1 MIKLNKYDILN
12 LETGEGNMNK
22 SINDLIPKNLSQKY
36 EGKRITIDDNP
47 EKILE
52 IAAYYDRDRT
62 IRNFYRKI
70 WNTENKEDVYC
81 VFLEQRCLNL
91 NEIYF
96 HEWISLLHYFS
107 RDYEIPDLE
116 YKYQNFFLTQ
126 DAWLTK
132 SEELVA
138 YYEKHL
144 EFPKTYIVEEFLLSA
159 HDIGNAV
166 FNMLKA
172 ISYEYGKKH
181 SLTEDVKSELKKAFL
196 ASLDIR
202 VFVRDC
208 RNILLENDVE
218 KQISWS
224 RNYAAEN
231 WWIYINDIAEK
242 ITMDENVENTTF
254 MPTFYLSREGYD
266 KLRNYIGH
274 SEVWQYKDKETEIW
288 NNVVINENGK
298 SKMIESMCIEFA
310 KKNKEYHV
318 TPYVILGN
326 LSEAEMDLL
335 FNYLL
340 GVFSQTQNDAFKQ
353 FIHILKMPNK
363 YAFDIK
369 LSLCMSILSVLR
381 MDRLIKASG
390 ITQDMLKG
398 NDFDKI
404 SMNYGTV
411 NETKIAFKTLFE
423 DTKFAETLR
432 DQLSNTI
439 INFLTQHAKSI
450 PYSDHGSSDENDT
463 KEYCLK
469 RAEDYLI
476 DLEFK
481 EEVQIQHRREK
492 NIVYVLGTEFNNKEC
507 AISNYFKF
515 FQTNIFKTSFNQQL
529 SAMLLLI
536 HNGIIELKALNT
548 NGDSAF
554 LKVGVITNLVIVNR
568 HLFDY
573 LPALIDLQKICEE
586 QGKPFESWSDIF
598 GADLD
603 RNHIRKEG
611 QNLAG
616 NFQYLAHR
624 FNELE
629 RNLSDL
635 APLCKEL
642 NTKNGLPNAFNETQE
657 MYRRILRKNLKK
669 D

>member
-1 MIKLNKYDILN
+1 
-12 LETGEGNMNK
+12 MNK

-36 EGKRITIDDNP
+36 EGKGITIDANP
-47 EKILE
+47 EKLLE

-132 SEELVA
+132 AEKLVA

-172 ISYEYGKKH
+172 IFCEYEKKH

-231 WWIYINDIAEK
+231 WWIYINDVAEK

-254 MPTFYLSREGYD
+254 MPTFYLSTEGYD

-274 SEVWQYKDKETEIW
+274 SEVWRYKDKETEIW

-310 KKNKEYHV
+310 EKNKEYHV

-340 GVFSQTQNDAFKQ
+340 AVFSQTQNDVFKQ
-353 FIHILKMPNK
+353 FIHILKMPNE

-411 NETKIAFKTLFE
+411 NETKIAFEALFE

-450 PYSDHGSSDENDT
+450 PYSDCKSSDANAT
-463 KEYCLK
+463 QAYCLK
-469 RAEDYLI
+469 RAEDYFI

-481 EEVQIQHRREK
+481 EEAQLQYRREK
-492 NIVYVLGTEFNNKEC
+492 NIVYVPRTEFNNKEC
-507 AISNYFKF
+507 TISNYFKF
-515 FQTNIFKTSFNQQL
+515 FHTQNHKTSFNQQI

-536 HNGIIELKALNT
+536 HNGIIELKAVNT

-554 LKVGVITNLVIVNR
+554 LKVGVITNLVAVNR
-568 HLFDY
+568 RLFDY
-573 LPALIDLQKICEE
+573 LPALIDLQKICKE
-586 QGKPFESWSDIF
+586 QGEAFESWSGLF
-598 GADLD
+598 GRYLK
-603 RNHIRKEG
+603 RNHIGKES
-611 QNLAG
+611 QNLDWE
-616 NFQYLAHR
+616 FQYYVNR
-624 FNELE
+624 FKHVK

-642 NTKNGLPNAFNETQE
+642 NTKNDLPNAYNETQE
-657 MYRRILRKNLKK
+657 MYRRILRKILKK

>member
-1 MIKLNKYDILN
+1 
-12 LETGEGNMNK
+12 MNK
-22 SINDLIPKNLSQKY
+22 SINDLIPKNLLQKY

-47 EKILE
+47 EKILTT
-52 IAAYYDRDRT
+52 AAYYDCDGT
-62 IRNFYRKI
+62 IRKFYRKI
-70 WNTENKEDVYC
+70 WNTENKEDAYC

-96 HEWISLLHYFS
+96 HEWITLLHYFS
-107 RDYEIPDLE
+107 KDYEIPDLE

-132 SEELVA
+132 AEELVA

-172 ISYEYGKKH
+172 IFCEYEKKH
-181 SLTEDVKSELKKAFL
+181 SLTEDVKSELRKAFL

-202 VFVRDC
+202 VYVRDC
-208 RNILLENDVE
+208 RNILLESDIQ

-224 RNYAAEN
+224 QNYIAED
-231 WWIYINDIAEK
+231 WWIYINNIAER

-254 MPTFYLSREGYD
+254 MPTFYLSTEGYD

-340 GVFSQTQNDAFKQ
+340 CVFSQTKNDAFKQ

-423 DTKFAETLR
+423 DTKFAEALR

-439 INFLTQHAKSI
+439 ISFLTRRAKSI
-450 PYSDHGSSDENDT
+450 PYSDRGSSDANAT
-463 KEYCLK
+463 QAYCLK
-469 RAEDYLI
+469 RAEDYFI

-481 EEVQIQHRREK
+481 EEAQLQHRREK
-492 NIVYVLGTEFNNKEC
+492 NFIYVAWSEFNNKEC
-507 AISNYFKF
+507 TVSNYFKF
-515 FQTNIFKTSFNQQL
+515 FQNNGLKNSFNQQL

-548 NGDSAF
+548 NGDSVF
-554 LKVGVITNLVIVNR
+554 LKVGVITSLIKINR
-568 HLFDY
+568 RLFDY

-586 QGKPFESWSDIF
+586 QGEGFESWSGLF
-598 GADLD
+598 GRNLE
-603 RNHIRKEG
+603 RNHMGVENM
-611 QNLAG
+611 NLG
-616 NFQYLAHR
+616 WEFQYYANR
-624 FNELE
+624 FNKVEQ
-629 RNLSDL
+629 NLSDL

-642 NTKNGLPNAFNETQE
+642 NTKNSLPNAYNETQE
-657 MYRRILRKNLKK
+657 MYRRILRKILREY
-669 D
+669 

>member
-1 MIKLNKYDILN
+1 
-12 LETGEGNMNK
+12 MNK
-22 SINDLIPKNLSQKY
+22 NINDLIPKNLLQKY
-36 EGKRITIDDNP
+36 ESKEITIDDNP
-47 EKILE
+47 EKILTT
-52 IAAYYDRDRT
+52 AAYYDRDRT

-172 ISYEYGKKH
+172 IFCEYEKKH
-181 SLTEDVKSELKKAFL
+181 SLTEDVESELKKAFL

-208 RNILLENDVE
+208 RNILLETAVE

-224 RNYAAEN
+224 RKYVAEN
-231 WWIYINDIAEK
+231 WWVYINNVAEK

-298 SKMIESMCIEFA
+298 SKMTESMCIEFA
-310 KKNKEYHV
+310 EKNKEYHV

-326 LSEAEMDLL
+326 LSESEMDLF

-340 GVFSQTQNDAFKQ
+340 GVFSQTNNDTFKQ

-381 MDRLIKASG
+381 MERLIKASG

-411 NETKIAFKTLFE
+411 NETKIAFEALFE

-439 INFLTQHAKSI
+439 ISFLTQRAKSI
-450 PYSDHGSSDENDT
+450 PYSDRGSSDTNAT
-463 KEYCLK
+463 QAYCLK
-469 RAEDYLI
+469 RAEDYFI

-481 EEVQIQHRREK
+481 EEAQLQHRREK
-492 NIVYVLGTEFNNKEC
+492 NFIYVSWSEFNNKEC
-507 AISNYFKF
+507 TISNYFKF
-515 FQTNIFKTSFNQQL
+515 FQNNALKNSFNQQL

-548 NGDSAF
+548 NGDSVF
-554 LKVGVITNLVIVNR
+554 LKVGVITSLIKINR
-568 HLFDY
+568 RLFDY

-586 QGKPFESWSDIF
+586 QGEGFESWSGLF
-598 GADLD
+598 GRNLD
-603 RNHIRKEG
+603 RNHMGVEG
-611 QNLAG
+611 MNLDWEFKYYA
-616 NFQYLAHR
+616 NQFKKVEQ
-624 FNELE
+624 
-629 RNLSDL
+629 NLSDL

-642 NTKNGLPNAFNETQE
+642 NTKNGLPNAYNKTQE
-657 MYRRILRKNLKK
+657 MHRRTLRKILKEY
-669 D
+669 

>member
-1 MIKLNKYDILN
+1 
-12 LETGEGNMNK
+12 MNK
-22 SINDLIPKNLSQKY
+22 NINDLIPKNLSQKY

-47 EKILE
+47 EKILTT
-52 IAAYYDRDRT
+52 AAYYDRDRT

-132 SEELVA
+132 AEKLVA

-172 ISYEYGKKH
+172 IFCEYEKKH
-181 SLTEDVKSELKKAFL
+181 SLTEDVESELKKAFL

-208 RNILLENDVE
+208 RNILLETAVE

-224 RNYAAEN
+224 RKYVAEN
-231 WWIYINDIAEK
+231 WWVYINNVAEK

-274 SEVWQYKDKETEIW
+274 SEVWRYKDKETEIW

-298 SKMIESMCIEFA
+298 SKMTESMCIEFA
-310 KKNKEYHV
+310 EKNKEYHV

-326 LSEAEMDLL
+326 LSESEMDLF

-340 GVFSQTQNDAFKQ
+340 GVFSQTNNDTFKQ

-381 MDRLIKASG
+381 MERLIKASG

-411 NETKIAFKTLFE
+411 NETKIAFEALFE

-439 INFLTQHAKSI
+439 ISFLTQRAKSI
-450 PYSDHGSSDENDT
+450 PYSDRGSSDTNAT
-463 KEYCLK
+463 QAYCLK
-469 RAEDYLI
+469 RAEDYFI

-481 EEVQIQHRREK
+481 EEAQLQHRREK
-492 NIVYVLGTEFNNKEC
+492 NFIYVSWSEFNNKEC
-507 AISNYFKF
+507 TISNYFKF
-515 FQTNIFKTSFNQQL
+515 FQNNALKNSFNQQL

-548 NGDSAF
+548 NGDSVF
-554 LKVGVITNLVIVNR
+554 LKVGVITSLIKINR
-568 HLFDY
+568 RLFDY

-586 QGKPFESWSDIF
+586 QGEGFESWSGLF
-598 GADLD
+598 GRNLDL
-603 RNHIRKEG
+603 NHMGVEG
-611 QNLAG
+611 MNLDWEFKYYA
-616 NFQYLAHR
+616 NQFKKVEQ
-624 FNELE
+624 
-629 RNLSDL
+629 NLSDL

-642 NTKNGLPNAFNETQE
+642 NTKNGLPNAYNETQE
-657 MYRRILRKNLKK
+657 MHRRILRKILREY
-669 D
+669 